1 MSGMIMKST
10 KARKQRKSHF
20 NAPLHQ
26 RRKQFAS
33 HLEENLLLKY
43 DRRRIPVVKGDTV
56 RVMRGTFKGHEDK
69 INDVRLKKHSVTV
82 EGVVITKADG
92 KKVAKP
98 IHPSNLMITKLNLTD
113 SWRRNI
119 LEKDLSDQTKKEIEK
134 EATDQIHEL
143 EEQKRKAEEEAA
155 AAEEEDEEKE
165 EEELEEPSESEEPIE
180 EVVAEKEE
188 TKEAEKTQDMKDEKE
203 TEEKTHASSEEKKTD
218 SKEKS
223 SSEKQPASAKKTT
236 EPKSTDA
243 SKESKQKKPQSKE
256 PALSDESDEKKKE
269 DNS

>member
-1 MSGMIMKST
+1 MKST
-10 KARKQRKSHF
+10 KARKQRKSYF

-26 RRKQFAS
+26 RRKQFAA

-56 RVMRGTFKGHEDK
+56 RVMRGSFKGHEDK
-69 INDVRLKKHSVTV
+69 ISDVHLKKHSVNV

-119 LEKDLSDQTKKEIEK
+119 LEKDLSEETKKEIEK

-155 AAEEEDEEKE
+155 AAEEEESGEEE
-165 EEELEEPSESEEPIE
+165 GEEELEEPAESEEPDKQE
-180 EVVAEKEE
+180 ENVAEKTSEI
-188 TKEAEKTQDMKDEKE
+188 KDEKE
-203 TEEKTHASSEEKKTD
+203 TQKKTAGSSKEKKTD
-218 SKEKS
+218 SKKS
-223 SSEKQPASAKKTT
+223 SSEKQQSTTKKTKEKSSAPPKKSNEKKT
-236 EPKSTDA
+236 ET
-243 SKESKQKKPQSKE
+243 KKPATSEK
-256 PALSDESDEKKKE
+256 SDEKKKE
-269 DNS
+269 ERS